1 MGTPTY
7 RYHATKA
14 PRGLIFDTDDL
25 PSEEDGWFDSPK
37 RFRDVEPS
45 LRRDEPEMSGEF
57 PDPRKFASVKA
68 YVSAVDPTI
77 PVVPTEE
84 ERAARGVSDED
95 YAKMISEAVSKKRR
109 ALLYYARLKHETDLA
124 KNSNPEKL
132 FAACVELDG

>member
-14 PRGLIFDTDDL
+14 PRGLIFDTDAL
-25 PSEEDGWFDSPK
+25 PSEDDGWFDTPK
-37 RFRDVEPS
+37 KFRTVEPS

-84 ERAARGVSDED
+84 ERQAKGVSDED

>member
-25 PSEEDGWFDSPK
+25 PSEDDGWFDSPK
-37 RFRDVEPS
+37 RFRDVEPC

-57 PDPRKFASVKA
+57 PDPRKFANVKS

-77 PVVPTEE
+77 PVVPGPDE
-84 ERAARGVSDED
+84 AAANGVSDED